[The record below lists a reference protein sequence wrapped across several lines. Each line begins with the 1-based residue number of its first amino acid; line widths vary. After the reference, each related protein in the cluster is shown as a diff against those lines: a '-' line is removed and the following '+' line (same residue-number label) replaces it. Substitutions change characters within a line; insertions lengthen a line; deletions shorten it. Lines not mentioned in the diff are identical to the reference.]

1 MSRSIIIAIYYVVL
15 TLAIGLSSY
24 FSFFGFLPT
33 LGNIFLAATF
43 VAIIALGLFAAGTL
57 VQIGRD
63 RKSGKEQ
70 LLAFLLFAVFAIFS
84 TSSNFTYLY
93 TIMHAV
99 TERQDAIN
107 EERSKFETVVRA
119 LQSTTSIA
127 VQSERT
133 AIQDLANWY
142 GRPVANDLATRLDEL
157 NTVEEYTT
165 FVASVD
171 TLQNELLNML
181 TQSQDPGRPGC
192 GARCRAHYDTINS
205 LVTSLTGT
213 APTDL
218 TIPTSSTEFNVF
230 YTQYER
236 RVWESVCEAQADL
249 VAIYVLSSSKSLASS
264 CDKPG
269 HISRDE
275 FVVFITSLD
284 IYTVETVSDFLEQL
298 GVKITSINNILSTKT
313 EIQLASI
320 ETTVDSA
327 MQVYGEKGQLDRS
340 FEGYSSELVHQK
352 ERLLTTLEAALEMAS
367 FNQPLLFNNERCS
380 FDNINNDPR
389 ACLTL
394 INSDLKGLKGD
405 FANLFSDQDM
415 PEVARDL
422 DINEENGQVGTIKD
436 TLFNGFVEVP
446 SLPTTVFAFFMGLM
460 IDVLPLIFAFVAFHG
475 YVRPEREIDPWEI
488 NA

>member
-15 TLAIGLSSY
+15 MLAIGLSSY

-33 LGNIFLAATF
+33 LDNIVLAATF

-70 LLAFLLFAVFAIFS
+70 LLAVLLFSVFAIFS

-93 TIMHAV
+93 TNMRAV
-99 TERQDAIN
+99 IERQDAIN

-119 LQSTTSIA
+119 LLSTTSIS
-127 VQSERT
+127 VENERT
-133 AIQDLANWY
+133 ALQDLANWY
-142 GRPVANDLATRLDEL
+142 GRSVSTDLAARLDEL
-157 NTVEEYTT
+157 NSVEEYTA

-171 TLQNELLNML
+171 TLRLELDNML
-181 TQSQDPGRPGC
+181 TQANDPGRPGC
-192 GARCRAHYDTINS
+192 GQRCRAHYDAINN
-205 LVTSLTGT
+205 LITDLTGT

-218 TIPTSSTEFNVF
+218 TVPTSSAEFGAF
-230 YTQYER
+230 FTQYDR
-236 RVWESVCEAQADL
+236 RVWESVCDSQADL
-249 VAIYVLSSSKSLASS
+249 VAIYVLRTGSSPAPS
-264 CDKPG
+264 CSKPG
-269 HISRDE
+269 HITRDE
-275 FVVFITSLD
+275 MVEFTTSLD
-284 IYTVETVSDFLEQL
+284 AYTVETVGEFLEQL
-298 GVKITSINNILSTKT
+298 GDKIASINNILSSAT
-313 EIQLASI
+313 EIQLANI
-320 ETTVDSA
+320 ETTVESA
-327 MQVYGEKGQLDRS
+327 MQAYHEAEQVSGSLEV
-340 FEGYSSELVHQK
+340 YSSDLVHQQ
-352 ERLLTTLEAALEMAS
+352 EQFLTTLEAALEMAS
-367 FNQPLLFNNERCS
+367 VNQPLLFDEESCS
-380 FDNINNDPR
+380 FDNISIDPR

-394 INSDLKGLKGD
+394 MNAELTALKGD
-405 FANLFSDQDM
+405 FNNLFSDQDM

-436 TLFNGFVEVP
+436 TLFSGFVEVP

-488 NA
+488 NT

>member
-15 TLAIGLSSY
+15 MLAIGLSSY

-33 LGNIFLAATF
+33 LDNIVLAATF

-70 LLAFLLFAVFAIFS
+70 LLAVLLFSVFAIFS

-93 TIMHAV
+93 TNMRAV
-99 TERQDAIN
+99 IERQDAIN

-119 LQSTTSIA
+119 LLSTTSIS
-127 VQSERT
+127 VENERT
-133 AIQDLANWY
+133 ALQDLANWY
-142 GRPVANDLATRLDEL
+142 GRSVSTDLAARLDEL
-157 NTVEEYTT
+157 NSVEEYTA

-171 TLQNELLNML
+171 TLRLELDNML
-181 TQSQDPGRPGC
+181 TQANDPGRPGC
-192 GARCRAHYDTINS
+192 GQRCRTHFDAINN
-205 LVTSLTGT
+205 LITNLTGT

-218 TIPTSSTEFNVF
+218 TVPTSSAEFGAF
-230 YTQYER
+230 FTQYDR
-236 RVWESVCEAQADL
+236 RVWESVCDSQADL
-249 VAIYVLSSSKSLASS
+249 VAIYVLRTGSSPAPS
-264 CDKPG
+264 CSKPG
-269 HISRDE
+269 HITRDE
-275 FVVFITSLD
+275 MVEFTTSLD
-284 IYTVETVSDFLEQL
+284 AYTVETVGEFLEQL
-298 GVKITSINNILSTKT
+298 GDKIASINNILSSAT
-313 EIQLASI
+313 EIQLANI
-320 ETTVDSA
+320 ETTVESA
-327 MQVYGEKGQLDRS
+327 MQAYHEAEQVSGSLEV
-340 FEGYSSELVHQK
+340 YSSDLVHQQ
-352 ERLLTTLEAALEMAS
+352 EQFLTTLEAALEMAS
-367 FNQPLLFNNERCS
+367 VNQPLLFDEESCS
-380 FDNINNDPR
+380 FDNISIDPR

-394 INSDLKGLKGD
+394 MNAELTALKGD
-405 FANLFSDQDM
+405 FNNLFSDQDM

-436 TLFNGFVEVP
+436 TLFSGFVEVP

-488 NA
+488 NT

>member
-15 TLAIGLSSY
+15 TLSIGLSSY

-33 LGNIFLAATF
+33 LENSVLAAAF
-43 VAIIALGLFAAGTL
+43 VAMIALGLFAAGTL

-70 LLAFLLFAVFAIFS
+70 LLAVLLFVVFAFFS

-93 TIMHAV
+93 TNMRAV
-99 TERQDAIN
+99 IERQGAIN

-119 LQSTTSIA
+119 LLSTTSIA

-142 GRPVANDLATRLDEL
+142 GRSVSNDLAVRLDEL
-157 NTVEEYTT
+157 NNVEEYTT

-171 TLQNELLNML
+171 TLKNELLNML

-192 GARCRAHYDTINS
+192 GPRCRAHYDTINS

-218 TIPTSSTEFNVF
+218 TVPTSSTEFNVF

-249 VAIYVLSSSKSLASS
+249 VAIEVLRSGTSFASS

-269 HISRDE
+269 HITRDE
-275 FVVFITSLD
+275 FVEFTTSLD
-284 IYTVETVSDFLEQL
+284 AYTVETVGDFLEQL
-298 GVKITSINNILSTKT
+298 GIKITSINNILSTKT

-327 MQVYGEKGQLDRS
+327 MQAYGEEGHLDSS
-340 FEGYSSELVHQK
+340 FENYSSELVHQK
-352 ERLLTTLEAALEMAS
+352 EQLLTELDKALEMAS
-367 FNQPLLFNNERCS
+367 GNQPLLFNDESCS

-394 INSDLKGLKGD
+394 MNSELKGLKAD
-405 FANLFSDQDM
+405 FDNLFGNQEM

-475 YVRPEREIDPWEI
+475 YVRLEREIDPWEI

>member
-33 LGNIFLAATF
+33 LNNIVLAATF

-70 LLAFLLFAVFAIFS
+70 LLAVLLFAVFAIFS

-93 TIMHAV
+93 TNMRAV
-99 TERQDAIN
+99 IERQDAIN
-107 EERSKFETVVRA
+107 EERIKFETVVRA
-119 LQSTTSIA
+119 LLSTTSIS
-127 VQSERT
+127 VENERT

-142 GRPVANDLATRLDEL
+142 GRSVSTDLAARLDEL
-157 NTVEEYTT
+157 NSVEEYTA

-171 TLQNELLNML
+171 TLRLELDNML
-181 TQSQDPGRPGC
+181 TQANDPGRPGC
-192 GARCRAHYDTINS
+192 GQRCRAHYDTINN
-205 LVTSLTGT
+205 LITNLTGT

-218 TIPTSSTEFNVF
+218 TVPTSSAEFGAF
-230 YTQYER
+230 FTQYDR
-236 RVWESVCEAQADL
+236 RVWESVCDSQADL
-249 VAIYVLSSSKSLASS
+249 VAIYVLRTGSSPAPS
-264 CDKPG
+264 CNKPG
-269 HISRDE
+269 HITRDE
-275 FVVFITSLD
+275 MVEFTTSLD
-284 IYTVETVSDFLEQL
+284 AYTVETVGEFLEQL
-298 GVKITSINNILSTKT
+298 GIKIASINNILSSKT

-327 MQVYGEKGQLDRS
+327 MQAYREAEQVDGSLEV
-340 FEGYSSELVHQK
+340 YSSDLVHQK
-352 ERLLTTLEAALEMAS
+352 EQLLTTLEAALEMAS
-367 FNQPLLFNNERCS
+367 VNQPLLFDEQSCS
-380 FDNINNDPR
+380 FDNISIDPR

-394 INSDLKGLKGD
+394 MNAELQGLKGD
-405 FANLFSDQDM
+405 FNNLFSDQDM

-436 TLFNGFVEVP
+436 ALFNGFVEMP

-488 NA
+488 NT